1 VSQPG
6 ATDRDAPDAAVRGR
20 ESSSRAAAGRP
31 PWSLVVPVKRLAV
44 AKTRLAGFAG
54 PHRRELALAFA
65 ADTVAAAL
73 ACPDVAAVVVV
84 TDEPDAADRLGAAG
98 AVVVSDEPDA
108 GLNPALVHGAAEATR
123 RRPGCGVGALSA
135 DLPALRPAEL
145 SRALRAAPEDTA
157 CFVRDAQG
165 SGTTLLLAR
174 RPQRFVPAFGAGSAA
189 AHLRLGAHELDGADA
204 GHLDSLRR
212 DVDTAEDLRAAR
224 EMGLGPATEAV
235 LTRLAAPLEGSSEGN
250 SDDSEAAG

>member
-6 ATDRDAPDAAVRGR
+6 ATDRDAPDAAVRG
-20 ESSSRAAAGRP
+20 ESASPAAGGRP
-31 PWSLVVPVKRLAV
+31 LWSLVVPVKRLAV

-54 PHRRELALAFA
+54 PHRRALALAFA
-65 ADTVAAAL
+65 VDTVAAAL

-123 RRPGCGVGALSA
+123 RRPGGGVGALSA

-204 GHLDSLRR
+204 GSGLDSLRR

-235 LTRLAAPLEGSSEGN
+235 LTRLAVPLEGSREAS

>member
-1 VSQPG
+1 M
-6 ATDRDAPDAAVRGR
+6 TDG
-20 ESSSRAAAGRP
+20 AAGGRRAERRQ
-31 PWSLVVPVKRLAV
+31 PWCLVVPVKRLAV
-44 AKTRLAGFAG
+44 AKTRLAAYAG

-98 AVVVSDEPDA
+98 AVVVGDEPDA
-108 GLNPALVHGAAEATR
+108 GLNPALVHGATEAAR
-123 RRPGCGVGALSA
+123 LHRGCGVGALSA

-145 SRALRAAPEDTA
+145 GRALAAAPDETA
-157 CFVRDAQG
+157 CFVRDADG

-174 RPQRFVPAFGAGSAA
+174 RPDLFDPAFGPASAA
-189 AHLRLGAHELDGADA
+189 AHLRLGARELDAERGGGDGLA
-204 GHLDSLRR
+204 SLRR

-224 EMGLGPATEAV
+224 DMGLGPATEAV
-235 LTRLAAPLEGSSEGN
+235 LQQLAASG
-250 SDDSEAAG
+250 DSTAVG